1 MKNINKS
8 KFRDRMMAQKEIIR
22 LEQIYYT
29 VKNGEQYLP
38 ILTNINLEI
47 NAGVTIAITGSSGS
61 GKTSLLNLM
70 AGFELPTSGKIFYDT
85 KDITL
90 LDEDQRAKLR
100 ARRIGFIFQSFQ
112 LLPNLTALENIM
124 LPLEILRQEDPYP
137 IANFWLD
144 KVGLHHRAHHF
155 PLQLSGG
162 EQQRVAIARGFAI
175 SPAVLFADEPTGN
188 LDMSTGKTITELL
201 FALNEEHQTT
211 LVIVTHDERLA
222 KRCQLHW
229 PLVNGSI
236 QC

>member
-1 MKNINKS
+1 
-8 KFRDRMMAQKEIIR
+8 MAQKEIIR